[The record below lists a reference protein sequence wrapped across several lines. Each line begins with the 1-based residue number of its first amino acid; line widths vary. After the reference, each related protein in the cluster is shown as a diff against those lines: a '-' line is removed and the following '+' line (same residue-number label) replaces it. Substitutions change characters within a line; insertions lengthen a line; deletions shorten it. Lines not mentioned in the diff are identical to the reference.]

1 MHTFALHS
9 SDLIKFFGMEND
21 EQIFHTENM
30 EVNEYQLTVAY
41 PNKSVVQQLH
51 CYIQSLSFHEGDDQK
66 HCWVA

>member
-1 MHTFALHS
+1 
-9 SDLIKFFGMEND
+9 MEND

-51 CYIQSLSFHEGDDQK
+51 CYIQSLSFNEGDDQE